1 MGTNLIKAPVFFG
14 VPMQTLFRNYKC
26 TTTAT
31 NRKSL
36 FSSQLILLQSRKRWG
51 IMYMMATITGVV
63 ISTSGFFGSFGVLGV
78 NPFQDSILRNL
89 ATVPATF
96 LIITGMYVLND
107 LVDADL
113 DSSSGKK
120 RPIPSGQITKSQ
132 AWFFVIWTNAVGV
145 LLVLFIFSP
154 LSLILASSIVAIG
167 ILYSVPK
174 VCLKDRFILKTVSI
188 AAASMLCL
196 LLGGSYVFEFP
207 SSGFPTNSYG
217 YNNTYNNFDTSNHS
231 MLLCIYSALMSGS
244 IIFVT
249 SLLNDLGDV
258 EGDKNFGR
266 KTIPVVIGK
275 SNTIRLNLTIAS
287 SMIAISWSLFYFY
300 PNISWVAPIFV
311 SIIASLVIVQMI
323 KVSRNLADRA
333 LIRMQHK
340 KSLIWHISLQS
351 ALVICALVFWM

>member
-1 MGTNLIKAPVFFG
+1 
-14 VPMQTLFRNYKC
+14 MQTLFEHNKC

-63 ISTSGFFGSFGVLGV
+63 IATSGSFGVFGV
-78 NPFQDSILRNL
+78 NHFQDGILRSL
-89 ATVPATF
+89 TAVPATF

-113 DSSSGKK
+113 DSSSGKN
-120 RPIPSGQITKSQ
+120 RPIPSGKITKSQ
-132 AWFFVIWTNAVGV
+132 ALVFVIWTNVVGV
-145 LLVLFIFSP
+145 LLVLFTFSP

-174 VCLKDRFILKTVSI
+174 ISLKDRFILKTASI

-196 LLGGSYVFEFP
+196 LLGGSYAFDF
-207 SSGFPTNSYG
+207 SGFAFPAFSYDNNNYS
-217 YNNTYNNFDTSNHS
+217 YNDNYTYNNNYNNFGSSNHS
-231 MLLCIYSALMSGS
+231 MLLCIYSAIMSGS

-275 SNTIRLNLTIAS
+275 SNTICLNLVIAS

-300 PNISWVAPIFV
+300 P
-311 SIIASLVIVQMI
+311 
-323 KVSRNLADRA
+323 
-333 LIRMQHK
+333 
-340 KSLIWHISLQS
+340 
-351 ALVICALVFWM
+351 

>member
-1 MGTNLIKAPVFFG
+1 MK
-14 VPMQTLFRNYKC
+14 TLFRHNKC
-26 TTTAT
+26 TTAASK
-31 NRKSL
+31 RKSL

-63 ISTSGFFGSFGVLGV
+63 ISTSGFFGSSGFFGVHS
-78 NPFQDSILRNL
+78 FQDSILRNL
-89 ATVPATF
+89 TTVPATF

-107 LVDADL
+107 LADADL

-132 AWFFVIWTNAVGV
+132 ACFFVIWTNAVGV
-145 LLVLFIFSP
+145 FFVLFTFSP
-154 LSLILASSIVAIG
+154 LSVILASSIVAIG

-174 VCLKDRFILKTVSI
+174 VCLKDRFILKTGSI

-196 LLGGSYVFEFP
+196 LLGGSYVFELP
-207 SSGFPTNSYG
+207 SSVLPANSYNNNYYS
-217 YNNTYNNFDTSNHS
+217 YNNNYNTFGSNHS

-249 SLLNDLGDV
+249 SLLNDMGDV
-258 EGDKNFGR
+258 EEDKNFGR

-275 SNTIRLNLTIAS
+275 SNTIRLNLAIAS
-287 SMIAISWSLFYFY
+287 SMIVISWSLFSFY
-300 PNISWVAPIFV
+300 PGISWVAPIFV

-323 KVSRNLADRA
+323 KVSNNLFDRTF
-333 LIRMQHK
+333 IRMQHK

-351 ALVICALVFWM
+351 ALVVGALVLWL